1 MIYLNLQTLTQ
12 CYFFLKLTTLCNI
25 KGEHYVSQ
33 KCTEGDIKSE
43 IPARPDSNS
52 TGSPHLSDERYGQ
65 ALKFPLE
72 RANGITE
79 IEIDFNH
86 VDEPVQIAE
95 VELKNSYCKLFSSL

>member
-1 MIYLNLQTLTQ
+1 M
-12 CYFFLKLTTLCNI
+12 
-25 KGEHYVSQ
+25 SQ
-33 KCTEGDIKSE
+33 KCTEGEIQSE
-43 IPARPDSNS
+43 IPARPDSD
-52 TGSPHLSDERYGQ
+52 GSPYLSNEPYGQ

-95 VELKNSYCKLFSSL
+95 VELENSYCKLFSSL